1 MIRKQVKSLG
11 KELLK
16 KLDEAAQLAKA
27 VAEAAAEPKAGL
39 VHQKS
44 ESGALVN
51 EEELP
56 VVARLV
62 VEIRSDGTRTVARGA
77 MEDIASGERAQ
88 IRAEGGSPMQLA
100 GSLAKSMLSVPALAL
115 QAARTVAE
123 AKKSLKGKADK

>member
-1 MIRKQVKSLG
+1 MIRTRVKTLG

-16 KLDEAAQLAKA
+16 KLDD
-27 VAEAAAEPKAGL
+27 VARSAAAPAASL
-39 VHQKS
+39 VRQQS
-44 ESGALVN
+44 ANSTLNNV
-51 EEELP
+51 EELP

-77 MEDIASGERAQ
+77 IEDLASGERAQ
-88 IRAEGGSPMQLA
+88 VQAEGGSPMQLA

-123 AKKSLKGKADK
+123 AKKSIKDKSGK

>member
-1 MIRKQVKSLG
+1 MIRKRVEALG

-27 VAEAAAEPKAGL
+27 VAEANATPKSQL
-39 VHQKS
+39 VHQKA
-44 ESGALVN
+44 ENEALVN
-51 EEELP
+51 EQELP

-77 MEDIASGERAQ
+77 MEDVMSGEKAQ
-88 IRAEGGSPMQLA
+88 VRAEGGSPMQLA

-123 AKKSLKGKADK
+123 AKKNLKGKSDK